1 MQKFVSKK
9 LEGVTTV
16 LILQTGKFTFS
27 GGKAYVSSTFHGSIL
42 FINDDI
48 EEIIAFKHRFDMF
61 FDIKESDNSVSSRRL
76 VSSQS
81 VISLQ
86 DEFLSKTPFNN
97 IEEVNKTAMM
107 SAIVTGTLISFLPGF
122 EWYYNACKACNNKVT
137 TAYVITDPVDG
148 VDGSKMVEQKKIIQ
162 CPGASCNKKVIV
174 IVSRYKIPLRLQDN
188 TSVVS
193 LIVLDREAKKMLKKR
208 QRFA

>member
-1 MQKFVSKK
+1 
-9 LEGVTTV
+9 
-16 LILQTGKFTFS
+16 
-27 GGKAYVSSTFHGSIL
+27 
-42 FINDDI
+42 
-48 EEIIAFKHRFDMF
+48 
-61 FDIKESDNSVSSRRL
+61 
-76 VSSQS
+76 
-81 VISLQ
+81 
-86 DEFLSKTPFNN
+86 
-97 IEEVNKTAMM
+97 M

-162 CPGASCNKKVIV
+162 CPSASCNKKVIV